1 MVPRSLPQRGT
12 PTLAAVARPPLPAR
26 LRHLERD
33 GTAAGEIPAARTT
46 AFQPRSPRVA
56 SPCAEEPDAVV
67 LHVRICGGPGRVT
80 ARGYPTRGGPGSLA
94 PLGSPARGTA
104 SGRSADPEPEP
115 DVLDLPAIAGGRD
128 VPAP

>member
-80 ARGYPTRGGPGSLA
+80 ARGYPTPTVRAAALRAAARPAAHRQTVGRVPGPCRGV
-94 PLGSPARGTA
+94 R
-104 SGRSADPEPEP
+104 
-115 DVLDLPAIAGGRD
+115 GRD
-128 VPAP
+128 V